1 MKSMKSNNLN
11 KVIKN
16 CLNATVRNDK
26 DLFYVN
32 EKVVDI
38 FASTEDKKVVIDI
51 LTDVVKTANEE
62 NIDIHSITFSDL
74 SEKINI
80 DKIINSKI

>member
-1 MKSMKSNNLN
+1 MKSNNLN